1 MSGVTSSVDKAC
13 QVIREAIR
21 SGQYPGGSWIREV
34 AVAERAAV
42 SRTSVRQALN
52 VLAAEGFV
60 DLHPNRGA
68 MVIEWSSENLL
79 QVFDLRVMLEA
90 YGCELA
96 ASHASVQD
104 VADLKAEAER
114 FSELV
119 AKRNRRHMN
128 AIAESNN
135 RLHRKILDASGNR
148 HLASLL
154 TAVVQ
159 VPMVS
164 QTFARYDQAALDRSA
179 AQHQDLV
186 HAIAA
191 GDRELARATMQ
202 AHILA
207 GKRVIFASRDGDASP
222 VQPGTDHSAPSVG
235 RKISKAEKTVNTTKG
250 SKSS

>member
-60 DLHPNRGA
+60 ELHPNRGA

-186 HAIAA
+186 H
-191 GDRELARATMQ
+191 
-202 AHILA
+202 
-207 GKRVIFASRDGDASP
+207 
-222 VQPGTDHSAPSVG
+222 
-235 RKISKAEKTVNTTKG
+235 
-250 SKSS
+250 

>member
-1 MSGVTSSVDKAC
+1 MNGVTSSVDKAC

-60 DLHPNRGA
+60 ELHPNRGA

-96 ASHASVQD
+96 ASHASAQD
-104 VADLKAEAER
+104 VADLQAEADC

-164 QTFARYDQAALDRSA
+164 QTFARYDQAALERSA
-179 AQHQDLV
+179 AHHQDLV

-207 GKRVIFASRDGDASP
+207 GKRVIFSSREGDAGPAASDP
-222 VQPGTDHSAPSVG
+222 VAPAKPAR
-235 RKISKAEKTVNTTKG
+235 RKTGKPS
-250 SKSS
+250 

>member
-1 MSGVTSSVDKAC
+1 MNGVTSSVDKAC

-60 DLHPNRGA
+60 ELHPNRGA

-96 ASHASVQD
+96 ASHASAQD
-104 VADLKAEAER
+104 VADLRAEADR

-164 QTFARYDQAALDRSA
+164 QTFARYDQAALERSA
-179 AQHQDLV
+179 AHHQDLV

-207 GKRVIFASRDGDASP
+207 GKRVIFSSREGDAAPAASDP
-222 VQPGTDHSAPSVG
+222 VAPAKPAR
-235 RKISKAEKTVNTTKG
+235 RKSGKP
-250 SKSS
+250 S

>member
-1 MSGVTSSVDKAC
+1 MTGLTSSVDKAC
-13 QVIREAIR
+13 LAIREAIR

-34 AVAERAAV
+34 AVAERASV

-60 DLHPNRGA
+60 ELHPNRGA
-68 MVIEWSSENLL
+68 MVIDWSRENLL

-96 ASHASVQD
+96 ATHATSG
-104 VADLKAEAER
+104 DLLTLRAEADQ
-114 FSELV
+114 FSEWV
-119 AKRNRRHMN
+119 AKADRRHMN

-135 RLHRKILDASGNR
+135 RLHRAILETSKNR

-164 QTFARYDQAALDRSA
+164 QTFALYDQAALVRSA
-179 AQHQDLV
+179 AHHQEIV
-186 HAIAA
+186 KAIEAR
-191 GDRELARATMQ
+191 DSVLAQAVMR

-207 GKRVIFASRDGDASP
+207 GKRVIFGSQLAADDAQTG
-222 VQPGTDHSAPSVG
+222 VQPSPSKTRKSARRKSHSSD
-235 RKISKAEKTVNTTKG
+235 
-250 SKSS
+250 

>member
-1 MSGVTSSVDKAC
+1 MNGVTSSVDKAC

-60 DLHPNRGA
+60 ELHPNRGA

-96 ASHASVQD
+96 ASHASAQD
-104 VADLKAEAER
+104 VADLQAEADR

-164 QTFARYDQAALDRSA
+164 QTFARYDQAALERSA
-179 AQHQDLV
+179 AHHQDLA

-207 GKRVIFASRDGDASP
+207 GKRVIFSSREGDAAPAASDP
-222 VQPGTDHSAPSVG
+222 VAPAKPAR
-235 RKISKAEKTVNTTKG
+235 RKTGKPS
-250 SKSS
+250 

>member
-1 MSGVTSSVDKAC
+1 MNGLTSSVDKAC
-13 QVIREAIR
+13 LAIREAIR

-34 AVAERAAV
+34 AVAERASV

-60 DLHPNRGA
+60 ELHPNRGA
-68 MVIEWSSENLL
+68 MVIDWSRENLL

-96 ASHASVQD
+96 ATHATSE
-104 VADLKAEAER
+104 DLLTLRAEADQ
-114 FSELV
+114 FSEWV
-119 AKRNRRHMN
+119 AKANRRHMN

-135 RLHRKILDASGNR
+135 RLHRAILEASKNR

-164 QTFARYDQAALDRSA
+164 QTFALYDQAALERSA
-179 AQHQDLV
+179 AHHQEIV
-186 HAIAA
+186 KAIEAR
-191 GDRELARATMQ
+191 DSVLAQAVMR

-207 GKRVIFASRDGDASP
+207 GKRVIFGGQLAADDAQTG
-222 VQPGTDHSAPSVG
+222 VQPTPSKT
-235 RKISKAEKTVNTTKG
+235 RKPARR
-250 SKSS
+250 KSPSSD

>member
-1 MSGVTSSVDKAC
+1 
-13 QVIREAIR
+13 
-21 SGQYPGGSWIREV
+21 V

-60 DLHPNRGA
+60 ELHPNRGA

-96 ASHASVQD
+96 ASHASAQD
-104 VADLKAEAER
+104 VADLQAEADR
-114 FSELV
+114 FSELA

-164 QTFARYDQAALDRSA
+164 QTFARYDQAALERSA
-179 AQHQDLV
+179 AHHQDLV

-207 GKRVIFASRDGDASP
+207 GKRVIFSSREGDAAPAASDP
-222 VQPGTDHSAPSVG
+222 VAPAKPAR
-235 RKISKAEKTVNTTKG
+235 RKSGKP
-250 SKSS
+250 S

>member
-1 MSGVTSSVDKAC
+1 MNGVTSSVDKAC

-60 DLHPNRGA
+60 ELHPNRGA

-96 ASHASVQD
+96 ASHASAQD
-104 VADLKAEAER
+104 VADLQAEADR

-164 QTFARYDQAALDRSA
+164 QTFARYDQAALERSA
-179 AQHQDLV
+179 AHHQDLV

-207 GKRVIFASRDGDASP
+207 GKRVIFSSREGDAGPAASDP
-222 VQPGTDHSAPSVG
+222 VAPAKPAR
-235 RKISKAEKTVNTTKG
+235 RKTGKPS
-250 SKSS
+250 

>member
-1 MSGVTSSVDKAC
+1 MTGLTSSVDKAC
-13 QVIREAIR
+13 LAIREAIR

-34 AVAERAAV
+34 AVAERASV

-60 DLHPNRGA
+60 ELHPNRGA
-68 MVIEWSSENLL
+68 MVIDWSRENLL

-96 ASHASVQD
+96 ATHATSE
-104 VADLKAEAER
+104 DLLTLRAEADQ
-114 FSELV
+114 FSEWV
-119 AKRNRRHMN
+119 AKANRRHMN

-135 RLHRKILDASGNR
+135 RLHRAILEASKNR

-164 QTFARYDQAALDRSA
+164 QTFALYDQAALARSA
-179 AQHQDLV
+179 AHHQEIV
-186 HAIAA
+186 KAIEARDSVLPQALIRAHLLAA
-191 GDRELARATMQ
+191 QTVTFVGPRA
-202 AHILA
+202 A
-207 GKRVIFASRDGDASP
+207 
-222 VQPGTDHSAPSVG
+222 TDTRTG
-235 RKISKAEKTVNTTKG
+235 
-250 SKSS
+250 

>member
-1 MSGVTSSVDKAC
+1 MNGVTSSVDKAC

-60 DLHPNRGA
+60 ELHPNRGA

-96 ASHASVQD
+96 ASHASAQD
-104 VADLKAEAER
+104 VADLQAEADR

-164 QTFARYDQAALDRSA
+164 QTFARYDQAALERSA
-179 AQHQDLV
+179 AHHQDLV

-207 GKRVIFASRDGDASP
+207 GKRVIFSSREGDAAPAAMDP
-222 VQPGTDHSAPSVG
+222 VAPAKPAR
-235 RKISKAEKTVNTTKG
+235 RKSGKPT
-250 SKSS
+250 

>member
-1 MSGVTSSVDKAC
+1 
-13 QVIREAIR
+13 
-21 SGQYPGGSWIREV
+21 
-34 AVAERAAV
+34 
-42 SRTSVRQALN
+42 
-52 VLAAEGFV
+52 
-60 DLHPNRGA
+60 

-96 ASHASVQD
+96 ASHASAQD
-104 VADLKAEAER
+104 VADLRAEADR

-164 QTFARYDQAALDRSA
+164 QTFARYDQAALERSA
-179 AQHQDLV
+179 AHHQDLV

-207 GKRVIFASRDGDASP
+207 GKRVIFSSREGDAAPAASDP
-222 VQPGTDHSAPSVG
+222 VAPAKPAR
-235 RKISKAEKTVNTTKG
+235 RKSGKP
-250 SKSS
+250 S

>member
-1 MSGVTSSVDKAC
+1 
-13 QVIREAIR
+13 
-21 SGQYPGGSWIREV
+21 V

-60 DLHPNRGA
+60 ELHPNRGA

-96 ASHASVQD
+96 ASHASAQD
-104 VADLKAEAER
+104 VADLQAEADR

-135 RLHRKILDASGNR
+135 RLHRKILEASGNR

-164 QTFARYDQAALDRSA
+164 QTFARYDQAALERSA
-179 AQHQDLV
+179 AHHQDLV

-207 GKRVIFASRDGDASP
+207 GKRVIFSSREGDAAPAASDP
-222 VQPGTDHSAPSVG
+222 VAPAKPAR
-235 RKISKAEKTVNTTKG
+235 RKSGKP
-250 SKSS
+250 S

>member
-1 MSGVTSSVDKAC
+1 MNGVTSSVDKAC

-60 DLHPNRGA
+60 ELHPNRGA

-96 ASHASVQD
+96 ASHASAQD
-104 VADLKAEAER
+104 VADLQAEADR

-148 HLASLL
+148 HLAGLL
-154 TAVVQ
+154 TAVV
-159 VPMVS
+159 
-164 QTFARYDQAALDRSA
+164 LERSA
-179 AQHQDLV
+179 AHHQDLV

-207 GKRVIFASRDGDASP
+207 GKRVIFSSREGDAAPAAIDP
-222 VQPGTDHSAPSVG
+222 VALAKPARRKSGKPS
-235 RKISKAEKTVNTTKG
+235 
-250 SKSS
+250 

>member
-1 MSGVTSSVDKAC
+1 MNGLTSSVDKAC

-34 AVAERAAV
+34 AVAERAEV

-60 DLHPNRGA
+60 ELHPNRGA
-68 MVIEWSSENLL
+68 RVMDWSSDNLL

-96 ASHASVQD
+96 ASHATED
-104 VADLKAEAER
+104 DLKLLQTEADR
-114 FSELV
+114 FSGLV
-119 AKRNRRHMN
+119 AKRNRRQMA
-128 AIAESNN
+128 AIEESNN
-135 RLHRKILDASGNR
+135 RFHRGILEASKNR

-164 QTFARYDQAALDRSA
+164 QTFARYDQAALERSA
-179 AQHQDLV
+179 AHHQEIVQALRARDP
-186 HAIAA
+186 A
-191 GDRELARATMQ
+191 LAQATMR
-202 AHILA
+202 AHILS
-207 GKRVIFASRDGDASP
+207 GKQVIFASQTADAASSP
-222 VQPGTDHSAPSVG
+222 
-235 RKISKAEKTVNTTKG
+235 
-250 SKSS
+250 

>member
-1 MSGVTSSVDKAC
+1 MNGLTSSVDKAC
-13 QVIREAIR
+13 QAIREAIR

-60 DLHPNRGA
+60 ELHPNRGA
-68 MVIEWSSENLL
+68 RVMEWSSENLL

-96 ASHASVQD
+96 ATHAS
-104 VADLKAEAER
+104 AEDLHALQAEADR
-114 FSELV
+114 FSALV
-119 AKRNRRHMN
+119 AKRDRRLMGE
-128 AIAESNN
+128 IAESNN
-135 RLHRKILDASGNR
+135 RLHRAILEASKNR

-164 QTFARYDQAALDRSA
+164 QTFARYDQAALGRSA
-179 AQHQDLV
+179 AHHQDLV
-186 HAIAA
+186 QAIQARDPA
-191 GDRELARATMQ
+191 LAQATMR
-202 AHILA
+202 AHILM
-207 GKRVIFASRDGDASP
+207 GKQVIFATKEAAAELPAD
-222 VQPGTDHSAPSVG
+222 QPKP
-235 RKISKAEKTVNTTKG
+235 KTRRQRA
-250 SKSS
+250 

>member
-60 DLHPNRGA
+60 ELHPNRGA

-96 ASHASVQD
+96 ASHASAQD
-104 VADLKAEAER
+104 VADLQAEADR

-164 QTFARYDQAALDRSA
+164 QTFARYDQTALERSA
-179 AQHQDLV
+179 AHHQDLV

-207 GKRVIFASRDGDASP
+207 GKRVIFSSREGDAAPAASDP
-222 VQPGTDHSAPSVG
+222 VAPAKPAR
-235 RKISKAEKTVNTTKG
+235 RKSGKP
-250 SKSS
+250 S

>member
-1 MSGVTSSVDKAC
+1 MNGLTSSVDKAC
-13 QVIREAIR
+13 QAIRESIR

-60 DLHPNRGA
+60 ELHPNRGA
-68 MVIEWSSENLL
+68 RVMEWSSENLL

-96 ASHASVQD
+96 AAHASAED
-104 VADLKAEAER
+104 VRALQAEADR
-114 FSELV
+114 FSALV
-119 AKRNRRHMN
+119 AKRDRRLMSE
-128 AIAESNN
+128 IADSNN
-135 RLHRKILDASGNR
+135 RLHRAILEASKNR

-164 QTFARYDQAALDRSA
+164 QTFARYDQAALERSA
-179 AQHQDLV
+179 AHHQDLV
-186 HAIAA
+186 QAIRA
-191 GDRELARATMQ
+191 GDTALAQATMR
-202 AHILA
+202 AHILM
-207 GKRVIFASRDGDASP
+207 GKQVIFASKELVPEPPAD
-222 VQPGTDHSAPSVG
+222 QPPS
-235 RKISKAEKTVNTTKG
+235 KTRRRRL
-250 SKSS
+250 

>member
-1 MSGVTSSVDKAC
+1 MNGLTSSVDKAC

-34 AVAERAAV
+34 AVAERAEV

-60 DLHPNRGA
+60 ELHPNRGA
-68 MVIEWSSENLL
+68 RVMDWSSENLL

-96 ASHASVQD
+96 AIHATDEDLQLLQTE
-104 VADLKAEAER
+104 ADR
-114 FSELV
+114 FSGLV
-119 AKRNRRHMN
+119 AKRNRRQMG
-128 AIAESNN
+128 AIEESNN
-135 RLHRKILDASGNR
+135 RFHRGILEASKNR

-164 QTFARYDQAALDRSA
+164 QTFARYDQAALERSA
-179 AQHQDLV
+179 AHHQEIVQALRARDP
-186 HAIAA
+186 A
-191 GDRELARATMQ
+191 LAQATMR
-202 AHILA
+202 AHILS
-207 GKRVIFASRDGDASP
+207 GKQVIFASQTADA
-222 VQPGTDHSAPSVG
+222 A
-235 RKISKAEKTVNTTKG
+235 
-250 SKSS
+250 SSH

>member
-1 MSGVTSSVDKAC
+1 MNGVTSSVDKAC

-60 DLHPNRGA
+60 ELHPNRGA

-96 ASHASVQD
+96 ASHASAQD
-104 VADLKAEAER
+104 VADLQAEADR

-164 QTFARYDQAALDRSA
+164 QTFARYDQVALERSA
-179 AQHQDLV
+179 AHHQDLV

-207 GKRVIFASRDGDASP
+207 GKRVIFSSREGDAAPAASDP
-222 VQPGTDHSAPSVG
+222 VAPAKPAR
-235 RKISKAEKTVNTTKG
+235 RKSGKP
-250 SKSS
+250 S

>member
-1 MSGVTSSVDKAC
+1 MNGLTSSVDKAC

-21 SGQYPGGSWIREV
+21 SGQYLGGSWIREV
-34 AVAERAAV
+34 AVAERASV

-60 DLHPNRGA
+60 ELHPNRGA
-68 MVIEWSSENLL
+68 MVIDWSRENLK

-96 ASHASVQD
+96 AVHATKEDLEALQAQ
-104 VADLKAEAER
+104 ADR

-119 AKRNRRHMN
+119 AKRNRRYMS

-135 RLHRKILDASGNR
+135 RLHRTILDASKNR
-148 HLASLL
+148 HLSSLL

-164 QTFARYDQAALDRSA
+164 QTFALYDQAALDRSA
-179 AQHQDLV
+179 AHHQEIV
-186 HAIAA
+186 QAIMTRDA
-191 GDRELARATMQ
+191 ELAQATMR

-207 GKRVIFASRDGDASP
+207 GKQVIFSAKEHGLNADLDGQA
-222 VQPGTDHSAPSVG
+222 VSAPRRKAG
-235 RKISKAEKTVNTTKG
+235 RSKA
-250 SKSS
+250 S

>member
-1 MSGVTSSVDKAC
+1 MNGVTSSVDKAC

-60 DLHPNRGA
+60 ELHPNRGA

-96 ASHASVQD
+96 ASHASAQD
-104 VADLKAEAER
+104 VADLRAQADR

-154 TAVVQ
+154 SAVVQ

-164 QTFARYDQAALDRSA
+164 QTFARYDQAALERSA
-179 AQHQDLV
+179 AHHQDLV

-207 GKRVIFASRDGDASP
+207 GKRVIFALRDTDAPTAQTAPEPSASAKPVRSR
-222 VQPGTDHSAPSVG
+222 
-235 RKISKAEKTVNTTKG
+235 
-250 SKSS
+250 KSSKPT